1 MKKTFLVFLAIVM
14 VLSLAA
20 CGGGS
25 QTTNTPTPTPT
36 AEPTLDMVPEV
47 NQEPQ
52 KEQHTNEFALEEF
65 KLSTEW
71 HDFSF
76 KIRNLTDDKVDS
88 VSITLQFLD
97 RNGDSVGTAGGVVDN
112 MDSGQAA
119 ASENWS
125 YNKSINLNAVS
136 KIKIYEYM
144 VMNKD
149 HAGIFEGTFEPAII
163 LDMADAKKGDDAYS
177 FTLVNQSNDMSNE
190 EAWDT
195 LFSYIDSRGDSS
207 DTQNYLEDGET
218 AKYIQKTYTNG
229 NTQIAIIPTDHNR
242 ILLYAC
248 IYKSSEF
255 AGNKFSTFRQL
266 TLTLHADS
274 TMADYDM
281 FGVASDTLTGTSFE
295 HGIGVLDIT
304 TADADTVLEVDNYEY
319 TDVDGNVST
328 DAPGA
333 DLVQFFNEL
342 YQDIIND
349 TPEILEDTGLGIT
362 MGMLGF
368 DSME

>member
-97 RNGDSVGTAGGVVDN
+97 RNGDSVGTAGGFVDN

-163 LDMADAKKGDDAYS
+163 LDMADA
-177 FTLVNQSNDMSNE
+177 
-190 EAWDT
+190 
-195 LFSYIDSRGDSS
+195 SRRF
-207 DTQNYLEDGET
+207 Y
-218 AKYIQKTYTNG
+218 NG
-229 NTQIAIIPTDHNR
+229 R
-242 ILLYAC
+242 L
-248 IYKSSEF
+248 
-255 AGNKFSTFRQL
+255 
-266 TLTLHADS
+266 
-274 TMADYDM
+274 
-281 FGVASDTLTGTSFE
+281 
-295 HGIGVLDIT
+295 
-304 TADADTVLEVDNYEY
+304 
-319 TDVDGNVST
+319 
-328 DAPGA
+328 
-333 DLVQFFNEL
+333 
-342 YQDIIND
+342 
-349 TPEILEDTGLGIT
+349 
-362 MGMLGF
+362 
-368 DSME
+368 